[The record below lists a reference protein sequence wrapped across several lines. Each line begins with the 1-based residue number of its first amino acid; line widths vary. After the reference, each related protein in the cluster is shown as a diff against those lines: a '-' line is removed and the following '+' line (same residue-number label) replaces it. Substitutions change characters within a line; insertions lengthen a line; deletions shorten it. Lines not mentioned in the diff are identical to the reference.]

1 MKLHYI
7 FLFITI
13 FIPSSYIFT
22 IANSTAEY
30 VVAAFCFSVG
40 FFVLYVTKNRDS
52 KLAYLVQ
59 KYL

>member
-1 MKLHYI
+1 MRLHYI

-22 IANSTAEY
+22 IAHSTADY
-30 VVAAFCFSVG
+30 VITAFCFSVG
-40 FFVLYVTKNRDS
+40 FFVLHVTKNRDS

>member
-1 MKLHYI
+1 MRLHYI

-13 FIPSSYIFT
+13 FIPSSYIFS
-22 IANSTAEY
+22 IANSTADY
-30 VVAAFCFSVG
+30 VITAFCFGIS

-52 KLAYLVQ
+52 KLAYLIQ